1 MHHIARQDA
10 ACALQAIRCVIQHP
24 TATTAP
30 LPAVVRANASA
41 LHCLTHLLVMLH
53 CSVVLDFGGALA
65 ALQQQCL
72 AYRDLSPSGS
82 SAEAARA
89 LFDALR
95 WAEGQS
101 GAVRV
106 IMAACPCDP
115 ATAATSIHDS
125 SSSNSSSSDG
135 SAASLAAAVND
146 RMHRAAAGKV
156 VVLQHADS

>member
-1 MHHIARQDA
+1 VTQ
-10 ACALQAIRCVIQHP
+10 
-24 TATTAP
+24 
-30 LPAVVRANASA
+30 
-41 LHCLTHLLVMLH
+41 H
-53 CSVVLDFGGALA
+53 CSVVLDFGSALA
-65 ALQQQCL
+65 ALQQECL

-95 WAEGQS
+95 WAEAQS

-106 IMAACPCDP
+106 IMAECPCEP
-115 ATAATSIHDS
+115 AAAASINDS
-125 SSSNSSSSDG
+125 SGSDG
-135 SAASLAAAVND
+135 SAESLAAAVND

>member
-10 ACALQAIRCVIQHP
+10 VCALQAIRCVIQHP
-24 TATTAP
+24 TATIAP
-30 LPAVVRANASA
+30 LPAVVRANASS
-41 LHCLTHLLVMLH
+41 LHCSTHLLVMLH

-65 ALQQQCL
+65 ALQQECV

-95 WAEGQS
+95 WAEAQS

-106 IMAACPCDP
+106 IMAACPCEP
-115 ATAATSIHDS
+115 ATAATSITEHS
-125 SSSNSSSSDG
+125 SSSDSNDG